1 MEELVYFIKIH
12 IMSNPITI
20 LLSKDLEAQLGKL
33 QYIQFRLAALQDIDK
48 CYRIK
53 LSMKRIIFRWKS
65 TVIVSHIIILQEI
78 FHFLRA

>member
-12 IMSNPITI
+12 IMSIPITI
-20 LLSKDLEAQLGKL
+20 LLSKDSEAQLGKL
-33 QYIQFRLAALQDIDK
+33 QYIQFRLAALQDIAK
-48 CYRIK
+48 CYCIK
-53 LSMKRIIFRWKS
+53 LSMKRMIFRWKS

>member
-20 LLSKDLEAQLGKL
+20 SLSKDLEAQRGKL
-33 QYIQFRLAALQDIDK
+33 QYIQFRLEALQDIAK

-53 LSMKRIIFRWKS
+53 LSMKRMIFRWKS
-65 TVIVSHIIILQEI
+65 TVIVSHIIILQEF
-78 FHFLRA
+78 FHFQRA

>member
-12 IMSNPITI
+12 IMHNPITI
-20 LLSKDLEAQLGKL
+20 LLSKDLEAQRGKL
-33 QYIQFRLAALQDIDK
+33 QYIQFRLAALQDIAK

-53 LSMKRIIFRWKS
+53 LSMKRMIFRWN

>member
-12 IMSNPITI
+12 IMGNKITI
-20 LLSKDLEAQLGKL
+20 LLSNDLEAQRRKL
-33 QYIQFRLAALQDIDK
+33 QYIQFTLAALQDIAK

-53 LSMKRIIFRWKS
+53 LSMKRMIFRWKS

>member
-12 IMSNPITI
+12 IIRNPITI
-20 LLSKDLEAQLGKL
+20 LLSKDLEVQWGKL
-33 QYIQFRLAALQDIDK
+33 QYIQFTLAALLDIAK

-53 LSMKRIIFRWKS
+53 LSMIRMIFRWKK
-65 TVIVSHIIILQEI
+65 TVIVSPVIILQEV

>member
-12 IMSNPITI
+12 IMSSPITI
-20 LLSKDLEAQLGKL
+20 LLSKDLEAQRGKL
-33 QYIQFRLAALQDIDK
+33 QYIQFRLAALLDIAK

-53 LSMKRIIFRWKS
+53 LSMKRMIFRWKS

-78 FHFLRA
+78 FHFPRA

>member
-20 LLSKDLEAQLGKL
+20 LLSKDLEAQRGKL
-33 QYIQFRLAALQDIDK
+33 QYIQFRLAALQDIAK

-53 LSMKRIIFRWKS
+53 LSMKRMTFRWKS
-65 TVIVSHIIILQEI
+65 TVIVSHIITLQEF
-78 FHFLRA
+78 FHFQRA

>member
-20 LLSKDLEAQLGKL
+20 SLSKDLEAQRGKL
-33 QYIQFRLAALQDIDK
+33 QYIEFRLAALQDIAK

-53 LSMKRIIFRWKS
+53 LSMKRMIFRWKS

>member
-20 LLSKDLEAQLGKL
+20 LLSKDLEAQRGKL
-33 QYIQFRLAALQDIDK
+33 QYIQFRLAVLQDIAK

-53 LSMKRIIFRWKS
+53 LSMKRMIFRWKS
-65 TVIVSHIIILQEI
+65 TVIVSHIIILQEF
-78 FHFLRA
+78 FHFQRA

>member
-12 IMSNPITI
+12 IMSNSITI

-33 QYIQFRLAALQDIDK
+33 QYIQFTLTALQDIAK

-53 LSMKRIIFRWKS
+53 LSMKGMIFRWKN
-65 TVIVSHIIILQEI
+65 TVIVSHIIILQEV

>member
-33 QYIQFRLAALQDIDK
+33 QYIQFRLAALQDVAK

-53 LSMKRIIFRWKS
+53 LSMKRMIFRWKS
-65 TVIVSHIIILQEI
+65 TVIVSHIIILQEF
-78 FHFLRA
+78 FHFQRA

>member
-12 IMSNPITI
+12 IMHNPITI
-20 LLSKDLEAQLGKL
+20 LLSKDLEAQRGKL
-33 QYIQFRLAALQDIDK
+33 QYIQFRLAALQDIAK

-53 LSMKRIIFRWKS
+53 LSMKPMIFRWKS

-78 FHFLRA
+78 FPFLRA

>member
-20 LLSKDLEAQLGKL
+20 LLSKDLEAQRGKL
-33 QYIQFRLAALQDIDK
+33 QYIQFRLVVLQDIAK

-53 LSMKRIIFRWKS
+53 LSMKRMIFRWKS

>member
-12 IMSNPITI
+12 IMHNPITI
-20 LLSKDLEAQLGKL
+20 LLSKDLEAQRGKL
-33 QYIQFRLAALQDIDK
+33 QYIQFRLAALQDIAK

-53 LSMKRIIFRWKS
+53 LSMKRMIFPWKS
-65 TVIVSHIIILQEI
+65 TVIVSHIIIPQEI